1 MQFKISCLLFIKDPA
16 GRILLIKR
24 KKSPN
29 MGTWSPP
36 GGKLEMTAGE
46 SPYEC
51 AKREA
56 YEETRLNL
64 CDQDLKLF
72 GYVSEKS
79 YEGNG
84 HWLMFLFDCLPI
96 LKDIPEEI
104 DEGYFNFFSRDE
116 IQSLLIP
123 PSDHKLVWPFYD
135 RKDEGFWGVRTDCSK
150 GIPNL
155 EIEANPTQ
163 YIKEDR

>member
-1 MQFKISCLLFIKDPA
+1 
-16 GRILLIKR
+16 
-24 KKSPN
+24 
-29 MGTWSPP
+29 
-36 GGKLEMTAGE
+36 
-46 SPYEC
+46 
-51 AKREA
+51 
-56 YEETRLNL
+56 
-64 CDQDLKLF
+64 
-72 GYVSEKS
+72 
-79 YEGNG
+79 
-84 HWLMFLFDCLPI
+84 MFLFDCLPI

>member
-1 MQFKISCLLFIKDPA
+1 MLFKISCLLFIRNSS
-16 GRILLIKR
+16 GHILLIKR
-24 KKSPN
+24 KKPPN
-29 MGTWSPP
+29 IDTWSPP
-36 GGKLEMTAGE
+36 GGKLEMTTGE

-64 CDQDLKLF
+64 CDQDLNLF

-96 LKDIPEEI
+96 LEDLPNEI
-104 DEGYFNFFSRDE
+104 DEGYFNFFSREE
-116 IQSLLIP
+116 IESLCIP